1 MAALVRSLVAAALV
15 AAVFL
20 VAATGIYAS
29 LDRILADIRYS
40 LTNRAAST
48 DLLFVDIDS
57 SSLARIGVWPWP
69 RDVHAE
75 VLDRLMELG
84 ARDVAFDIDFSTR
97 SSDAADAAFTA
108 ALNRAG
114 GFTYL
119 AAFEQPDGASGRIVL
134 NQPIAPFLAE
144 AVPVIVNVGT
154 DTQGL
159 VDRVPLGLAVDGGIL
174 PSLAAAL
181 AGQPPRT
188 ADVLIDYGIDPHS
201 IARVSVADLVDGR
214 VAAETVAGRQAIIG
228 ASAIELR
235 DQFAVP
241 RFGYLAGPLI
251 QALAAETLK
260 AGQPMRNW
268 GPWPGLATALLLAIG
283 FAPLGRRLKLGPAVP
298 AAALVMLGMEGAA
311 LLLKAEAGV
320 MLSTASFHIAVLFLL
335 ALRLLDA
342 FLVEFAARQRAQ
354 ARLAYLARHDEVTGL
369 RSRRGLIEALH
380 GRSGETTL
388 LAIGILRLGQ
398 VRGALGQG
406 VHDEALRIIADR
418 LAELRLGELALIE
431 RDIFA
436 VALGRPAYGPALAAF
451 GPLIRNALRPALA
464 LPGHSVHVDV
474 AIGSVTGDD
483 PAERLLQ
490 RVEMALDEAR
500 RDHLRG
506 VLAYTDALEQAISRR
521 RKIDAG
527 LRQALASGAL
537 SVVFQPQVRLSDGE
551 LVGVEALVRWED
563 PELGAVS
570 PADFIPLA
578 EETGLIVP
586 IGGFVLQEA
595 CRIVAGWNWTGKL
608 AVNISAVQLQVS
620 DVGAAVAAAL
630 GGSGLPPGRL
640 DIEITESLLVDR
652 SGRVAATIAELRRH
666 GIGIA
671 IDDFGSGYSAL
682 SYLADF
688 PFDKLKIDQT
698 FTRGLTA
705 DSSQAAII
713 RAVTDLAQRLGKLTV
728 CEGVETEFQRD
739 LLTRLGCDV
748 GQGYL
753 FGRPMPGEEIVALL
767 ERCRVGAQAGQ
778 VGCSIPFRP

>member
-1 MAALVRSLVAAALV
+1 MAALFRSIVAAALV
-15 AAVFL
+15 AVVFF
-20 VAATGIYAS
+20 VGATGIFAS
-29 LDRILADIRYS
+29 IDRVLDDIRFG
-40 LTNRAAST
+40 LTNRIASD
-48 DLLFVDIDS
+48 DLVFVDIDS

-69 RDVHAE
+69 RDLHAE
-75 VLDRLMELG
+75 ILDRLMDLG

-97 SSDAADAAFTA
+97 STESADAAFTA
-108 ALNRAG
+108 ALGRAG

-144 AVPVIVNVGT
+144 AVPVLVNVET
-154 DTQGL
+154 DPQGL
-159 VDRVPLGLAVDGGIL
+159 VDRVPLGLAVDGAIL

-181 AGQPPRT
+181 AAQPLRT

-201 IARVSVADLVDGR
+201 IARISVADLIDGR
-214 VAAETVAGRQAIIG
+214 VPPQQIAGRQAIIG

-241 RFGYLAGPLI
+241 RFGFLAGPLI
-251 QALAAETLK
+251 QALATETLK
-260 AGQPMRNW
+260 AGMPLSQW
-268 GPWPGLATALLLAIG
+268 GPWPGLAVALLLAIG
-283 FAPLGRRLKLGPAVP
+283 LAPFGRRLKLGPSVP
-298 AAALVMLGMEGAA
+298 AAALVMAGMEGAA

-320 MLSTASFHIAVLFLL
+320 MLSTASFHVAVLFLL

-369 RSRRGLIEALH
+369 KSRRGLLEALLDK
-380 GRSGETTL
+380 SEAGETTL
-388 LAIGILRLGQ
+388 LALGILRLGQ
-398 VRGALGQG
+398 VRGALGQD
-406 VHDEALRIIADR
+406 VHDEALRIIASR
-418 LAELRLGELALIE
+418 LAELQLGELALIE

-436 VALGRPAYGPALAAF
+436 VALTRPTDGPALTAF
-451 GPLIRNALRPALA
+451 GPLIRNALRPALG
-464 LPGHSVHVDV
+464 LGGHSVHVDV
-474 AIGSVTGDD
+474 AIGAVTGVG
-483 PAERLLQ
+483 PADRLLQ
-490 RVEMALDEAR
+490 RAELALDEAR

-506 VLAYTDALEQAISRR
+506 VLAYTDVLEQAISRR

-527 LRQALASGAL
+527 LRQALAHGNL

-563 PELGAVS
+563 PELGSVS

-586 IGGFVLQEA
+586 IGVFVLQEA
-595 CRIVAGWNWTGKL
+595 CRIVSGWDWTGKL

-620 DVGAAVAAAL
+620 DVSGAVAAAL
-630 GGSGLPPGRL
+630 GSSGLPPGRL
-640 DIEITESLLVDR
+640 DIEITESVLVDR
-652 SGRVAATIAELRRH
+652 GGRVLETISDLRRH

-671 IDDFGSGYSAL
+671 IDDFGTGYSSL
-682 SYLADF
+682 SYLAGF

-698 FTRGLTA
+698 FTRNLTV
-705 DSSQAAII
+705 DSAQAAVI

-728 CEGVETEFQRD
+728 CEGIETEQQRD
-739 LLTRLGCDV
+739 LLARLGCDI
-748 GQGYL
+748 GQGFL
-753 FGRPMPGEEIVALL
+753 FGRPVPAADVVALI
-767 ERCRVGAQAGQ
+767 ERRTTPAAMAG
-778 VGCSIPFRP
+778 